1 MDVWGEPGVTA
12 EAELI
17 AAVFTLLER
26 LGLGAGQV
34 KVRLSSRALL
44 EDILGESVLRERR
57 SAFAPLCIVIDKL
70 EKIGPAAVLERLVD
84 PEGPVALSRG
94 AAEEVVAAR
103 AVRDLEEAAR
113 RAPAGSPAVAELR
126 RLFELLAAYG
136 VAGRVVF
143 DASIVRGLAYYTGV
157 VFEAFDAE
165 GELRSICG
173 GGRYDRLLETLGG
186 PPLPAVGFGF
196 GDVVIGELLAERKLL
211 PELARRLDDVVFP
224 FTDRER
230 PAAIRL
236 AQRLRE
242 AGRSVELVL
251 AAGRLKRV
259 LADADRS
266 GARRIHLLGPDEAA
280 RGVARVRDLA
290 TGEERDEPLQLPGE
304 FPD

>member
-1 MDVWGEPGVTA
+1 
-12 EAELI
+12 
-17 AAVFTLLER
+17 
-26 LGLGAGQV
+26 
-34 KVRLSSRALL
+34 
-44 EDILGESVLRERR
+44 VLRERR

-94 AAEEVVAAR
+94 AAEEVVAAL